1 MTITRRKFLKN
12 SGLIAGGSLILPV
25 IIPSCAFGA
34 NDRITIGM
42 IGTGDHGINWNLAAY
57 LKLEGC
63 RVTAVCDVDSSR
75 AGTAK
80 AIIDKKYGGSGCRV
94 YHDFRELLEN
104 RDIDAVQISTPD
116 HWHVPIAA
124 LALKKKK
131 DVCCEKPT
139 LTIEQG
145 RYLSDLVSRSG
156 QLFQTSLEDRSVFQ
170 YHRMAE
176 LVRNGRI
183 GRLQKIRV
191 GLPGSFAQNMY
202 YYNPDPAE
210 QTVPDGFNYD
220 MWLGPAP
227 YSPYTK
233 GRCHYNFRW
242 ITDYSGGNLTDWGAH
257 MIDNAQWMNGTEKT
271 GPVEVSGTGSSPAT
285 GIYNAFDKF
294 KLTYTYAN
302 GVILDVHSD
311 FVEIF
316 CEGSEGWIMV
326 KDWRGKLEAS
336 SQEILD
342 SVIGEKEL
350 HLYTDESEHFNFLSC
365 IRSRKATY
373 HPVEDLHRTSTMAHI
388 GNIAMKLKRSL
399 KWDPEKEEF
408 LADPEANTMR
418 SRKEREP
425 WTIKNIIG

>member
-1 MTITRRKFLKN
+1 MAITRRKFLKN
-12 SGLIAGGSLILPV
+12 SGLIAGGSIVLPA

-42 IGTGDHGINWNLAAY
+42 IGTGDHCINWNLAAY
-57 LKLEGC
+57 LKLDAC
-63 RVTAVCDVDSSR
+63 RVIAVCDVDSSR
-75 AGTAK
+75 AGKAK
-80 AIIDKKYGGSGCRV
+80 ATIDKKYANKYCTVFS
-94 YHDFRELLEN
+94 DFRELLER

-145 RYLSDLVSRSG
+145 RFLSDLVSGSD
-156 QLFQTSLEDRSVFQ
+156 QIFQTSLEDRSVFQ

-183 GRLQKIRV
+183 GKLRRIRV
-191 GLPGSFAQNMY
+191 GLPGAYSHLY
-202 YYNPDPAE
+202 YFNPDPAE
-210 QTVPDGFNYD
+210 EPVPQGFSYD

-227 YSPYTK
+227 YSPYTR

-242 ITDYSGGNLTDWGAH
+242 INDYSGGSLSDWGAH

-271 GPVEVSGTGSSPAT
+271 GPVEVYGNGSAPET
-285 GIYNAFDKF
+285 GIYNAFNKF
-294 KLTYTYAN
+294 RLSYTYEN

-311 FVEIF
+311 FVEIY
-316 CEGSEGWIMV
+316 SEGTDGWLMV

-336 SQEILD
+336 SPEILN
-342 SVIGEKEL
+342 SVIGEKEI
-350 HLYTDESEHFNFLSC
+350 HLYTDESEHVNFLKC
-365 IRSRKATY
+365 IHSRKTTY
-373 HPVEDLHRTSTMAHI
+373 HPVEDLHRTSTIAHM
-388 GNIAMKLKRSL
+388 GNIAMKLQRTL
-399 KWDPEKEEF
+399 KWNPEKEEF
-408 LADPEANTMR
+408 INDQEANLMR

-425 WTIKNIIG
+425 WTLKNILG